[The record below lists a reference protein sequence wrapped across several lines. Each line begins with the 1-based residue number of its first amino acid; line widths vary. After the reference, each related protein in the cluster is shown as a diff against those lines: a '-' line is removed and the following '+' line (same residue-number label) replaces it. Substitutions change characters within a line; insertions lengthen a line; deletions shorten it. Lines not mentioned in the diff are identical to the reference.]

1 MKNNYLLLVLVSCL
15 LISCTNK
22 NKEAAIQTVQSFFD
36 GIKNDKTEKHLELYP
51 DFKNVGSFYKS
62 DSIKVKDIKSL
73 NDNKYEIIIEN
84 HFTNG
89 YGKKFNQDISLFLD
103 KKIDSKEI
111 EYYIYDSKGI
121 CDFADKDE
129 YTFAQKTGCLN
140 KEDITDQQIS
150 KKLDAATDMMKKYFL
165 EMYLKL
171 RQEVQITSWEW
182 ESGYGDSA
190 SGKGIVKNNS
200 DYDIPKL
207 QYKITYKDR
216 NGNEITTD
224 DGYVTYD
231 KLQSGSSKAFT
242 FYTSY
247 VGDNA
252 QKASIELDFDTDLII
267 KYISDAEYSGNEYND
282 FINSSSVE

>member
-1 MKNNYLLLVLVSCL
+1 MKSNYLLLVLVSCL

-22 NKEAAIQTVQSFFD
+22 NKEAAIQTVQSFFSN
-36 GIKNDKTEKHLELYP
+36 IKNDKAEEQPNLYP
-51 DFKNVGSFYKS
+51 DFKNIGSFYKS
-62 DSIKVKDIKSL
+62 DSIKVKDVKSL

-103 KKIDSKEI
+103 KKLDSKDI

-121 CDFADKDE
+121 CDFKDKDE

-150 KKLDAATDMMKKYFL
+150 KKLDAATEIMKKYFF
-165 EMYLKL
+165 EMYVKL
-171 RQEVQITSWEW
+171 RKEVQITSWEW

-247 VGDNA
+247 VGSNA

-267 KYISDAEYSGNEYND
+267 KYISDAEYTGNEYND
-282 FINSSSVE
+282 FINSNSAE